1 MPKKMRLTDINVGRF
16 KPRAREY
23 TVWDT
28 RMAGFGVRVR
38 PSGYQSYVYHD
49 NRTGR
54 STRYTLGP
62 TGLMS
67 LEEARRKCHEVVTEA
82 GPDGIRENTDEE
94 RVPLFR
100 DFVAG
105 EWKTARYDR
114 YKPSTRPPTASALN
128 GQLLPVFGA
137 LALDRITRTDVTKWF
152 DEYSQSSPGGA
163 NWTLALLQRIMNHA
177 LGCGHVRSNPARG
190 IKKNPRPKMTRF
202 LSREEICRLHEVLDR
217 CVAQRPSRRQQ
228 ADIIRL
234 LLLTGC
240 RRGEIV
246 NLQWKEV
253 KADVLNLADAKTGP
267 RRVYLNA
274 QAQGIIERQPRC
286 GSDHVFPSPRA
297 PTRPVSKDVKLWYR
311 VRKEA
316 GIEDVRLHDLRHSH
330 ASQAVLQGVPL
341 PVVSKLLGHRHLS
354 MTLRY
359 AHVADQE
366 VEAAAERIGNTI
378 ARACG
383 LSIS

>member
-1 MPKKMRLTDINVGRF
+1 MPKKIRLSDANVGRF
-16 KPRAREY
+16 RPRAREY

-38 PSGYQSYVYHD
+38 PSGYKSYVYHD
-49 NRTGR
+49 NRAGR
-54 STRYTLGP
+54 STRYTLGR

-67 LEEARRKCHEVVTEA
+67 VEEARWKCHEVVIGA
-82 GPDGIRENTDEE
+82 GPDGSRENTDEV
-94 RVPLFR
+94 RAPLFR

-114 YKPSTRPPTASALN
+114 YKSSTRRPTTSALN

-137 LALDRITRTDVTKWF
+137 LVLERITRTNVTKWF
-152 DEYSQSSPGGA
+152 DEYSRSSPGGA
-163 NWTLALLQRIMNHA
+163 NWTLALLQRIMNQA
-177 LGCGHVRSNPARG
+177 LACGHVRSNPARG

-202 LSREEICRLHEVLDR
+202 LSREEIRRLHEVLDR
-217 CVAQRPSRRQQ
+217 CVAQRPSRRHQ

-253 KADVLNLADAKTGP
+253 KADVLNLADTKTGP

-274 QAQGIIERQPRC
+274 QAQDIIERQPRR
-286 GSDHVFPSPRA
+286 GSDYVFPSPHVPSQA
-297 PTRPVSKDVKLWYR
+297 LSKDMKLWYR

-341 PVVSKLLGHRHLS
+341 PVVSKLLGHTHLS

-383 LSIS
+383 LSGS

>member
-1 MPKKMRLTDINVGRF
+1 MREELGIEAASYWLALASEERDETLLLAPTHTIRRQANEAVRVGLE
-16 KPRAREY
+16 REGILHGR
-23 TVWDT
+23 TLEIDRLVDRRLT

-38 PSGYQSYVYHD
+38 PSGYKSYVYHD

-67 LEEARRKCHEVVTEA
+67 VEGARRKCHEVVTEA

-94 RVPLFR
+94 RVSLFR

-114 YKPSTRPPTASALN
+114 YKPSTRPPTTSALN

-137 LALDRITRTDVTKWF
+137 LALDRITRTDVTRWF

-177 LGCGHVRSNPARG
+177 LACGHVRANPARG

-202 LSREEICRLHEVLDR
+202 LSREEIRRLHEVLDR

-267 RRVYLNA
+267 RRVYPA
-274 QAQGIIERQPRC
+274 
-286 GSDHVFPSPRA
+286 
-297 PTRPVSKDVKLWYR
+297 SKAW
-311 VRKEA
+311 
-316 GIEDVRLHDLRHSH
+316 S
-330 ASQAVLQGVPL
+330 
-341 PVVSKLLGHRHLS
+341 
-354 MTLRY
+354 
-359 AHVADQE
+359 
-366 VEAAAERIGNTI
+366 
-378 ARACG
+378 
-383 LSIS
+383 

>member
-1 MPKKMRLTDINVGRF
+1 
-16 KPRAREY
+16 
-23 TVWDT
+23 
-28 RMAGFGVRVR
+28 MAGFGVRVR

-67 LEEARRKCHEVVTEA
+67 VEGARRKCHEVVLEA
-82 GPDGIRENTDEE
+82 SPDGIRKNTDEE

-137 LALDRITRTDVTKWF
+137 LALDRITRTAVTKWF

-163 NWTLALLQRIMNHA
+163 NWTLALLQRIVNHA

-202 LSREEICRLHEVLDR
+202 LSREEIRRLHEVLDR
-217 CVAQRPSRRQQ
+217 CVAQRPSRRQP

-253 KADVLNLADAKTGP
+253 KADVLNLVDAKTGP

-274 QAQGIIERQPRC
+274 QAQAIIERQPRC
-286 GSDHVFPSPRA
+286 GSDYILSLAPCSLPAGVEEYETLVPRQKGGRNRGCAPARSETFPCQSG
-297 PTRPVSKDVKLWYR
+297 RPPGRPFAS
-311 VRKEA
+311 
-316 GIEDVRLHDLRHSH
+316 GIEAARSQTSVDDVALRTCCRPGGRGGGGADRKHH
-330 ASQAVLQGVPL
+330 RQGLWP
-341 PVVSKLLGHRHLS
+341 
-354 MTLRY
+354 
-359 AHVADQE
+359 
-366 VEAAAERIGNTI
+366 
-378 ARACG
+378 
-383 LSIS
+383 ISLIT

>member
-1 MPKKMRLTDINVGRF
+1 MPKKMRLSDANVGRLR
-16 KPRAREY
+16 PRAREY

-28 RMAGFGVRVR
+28 SMAGFGVRVR
-38 PSGYQSYVYHD
+38 PSGYKSYVYHD
-49 NRTGR
+49 NRAGR
-54 STRYTLGP
+54 TTRYTLGR
-62 TGLMS
+62 TELAGV
-67 LEEARRKCHEVVTEA
+67 EQARRKCHEVVIGT
-82 GPDGIRENTDEE
+82 GLDGSRENTDAV
-94 RVPLFR
+94 RAPLFR

-105 EWKTARYDR
+105 EWKTARYER
-114 YKPSTRPPTASALN
+114 YKSSTRRPTTSALN

-137 LALDRITRTDVTKWF
+137 LALEHITRTDVAKWF
-152 DEYSQSSPGGA
+152 DEYSRSSPGGA
-163 NWTLALLQRIMNHA
+163 NWTLELLQRVMNHA
-177 LGCGHVRSNPARG
+177 LACGHVRSNPARG

-202 LSREEICRLHEVLDR
+202 LSREEIRRLHEVLDR
-217 CVAQRPSRRQQ
+217 CVAQRPSRRHQ

-253 KADVLNLADAKTGP
+253 KADVLNLDDTKTGP
-267 RRVYLNA
+267 RRVYLNT
-274 QAQGIIERQPRC
+274 QAQDIIERQPRC
-286 GSDHVFPSPRA
+286 GSGYVFPSPRV
-297 PTRPVSKDVKLWYR
+297 PFRPLSKDMKLWYR

-341 PVVSKLLGHRHLS
+341 PVVSKLLGHRALS

-366 VEAAAERIGNTI
+366 VQAAAERIGDTI
-378 ARACG
+378 AKACG
-383 LSIS
+383 LSGS

>member
-16 KPRAREY
+16 RPRAREY

-38 PSGYQSYVYHD
+38 PSGYKSYVYHD

-67 LEEARRKCHEVVTEA
+67 VEEARRKCHKVVLEA

-137 LALDRITRTDVTKWF
+137 LALERITRTDVTRWF
-152 DEYSQSSPGGA
+152 DEYSQSSPGSA
-163 NWTLALLQRIMNHA
+163 NWTLALLQGIMNHA

-202 LSREEICRLHEVLDR
+202 LSREEIRRLHEVLDR

-253 KADVLNLADAKTGP
+253 KADVLNLVDAKTGP

-274 QAQGIIERQPRC
+274 QAQAIIERQPRC
-286 GSDHVFPSPRA
+286 GNDYVFPSPRA
-297 PTRPVSKDVKLWYR
+297 PSRPVSKDMKLWYR

-316 GIEDVRLHDLRHSH
+316 GIEDVRLHDL
-330 ASQAVLQGVPL
+330 
-341 PVVSKLLGHRHLS
+341 
-354 MTLRY
+354 
-359 AHVADQE
+359 
-366 VEAAAERIGNTI
+366 
-378 ARACG
+378 
-383 LSIS
+383 